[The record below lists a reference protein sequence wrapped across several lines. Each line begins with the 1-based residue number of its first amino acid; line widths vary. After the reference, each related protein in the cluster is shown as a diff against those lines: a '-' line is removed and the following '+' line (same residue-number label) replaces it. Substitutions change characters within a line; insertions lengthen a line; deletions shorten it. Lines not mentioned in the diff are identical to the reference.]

1 MAEVVGAELGLQG
14 GVEGFAAVAEEL
26 AVVAHLLF
34 GGAFGLLQFLLLDV
48 EGVLGLVGVVYVGE
62 GLQQGL
68 VVLQQGGLQ
77 AGVGGLDV
85 GADAAG
91 GEEGELYADAE
102 EAAVAAAGAVEGGE
116 VAVELDAAGL
126 PEELDVEA
134 GEEVGFGAG
143 ELGAAGLDFGG
154 AGAQVGALV
163 EEAAGPDALR
173 RAGQVLQ
180 QGGLAHGVAV
190 EAEGLRGL
198 ADEHGDA
205 ALLGVEL
212 GLEGAL
218 AGLQG
223 LDLGGNGGGVVGGGV
238 AGVEAASGVA
248 CQFVQGGEL
257 LGNEGLLLL
266 DVGGAQVVFGD
277 LGGDEQAATVELLL
291 TAAGGGAGG
300 IGIAAFLAEDVGL
313 PGGAEAGGGEVAAV
327 AEVGVAA
334 VVAVAFGIGGE
345 AGAGEEV
352 GFGQAGGGAGFFE
365 PAAGDGDAV
374 VVL

>member
-1 MAEVVGAELGLQG
+1 M
-14 GVEGFAAVAEEL
+14 
-26 AVVAHLLF
+26 
-34 GGAFGLLQFLLLDV
+34 
-48 EGVLGLVGVVYVGE
+48 GLVGVVYVGE

-134 GEEVGFGAG
+134 GKEIGFGAG

-190 EAEGLRGL
+190 EVEALRGL

-223 LDLGGNGGGVVGGGV
+223 LDLGGNGGGVVGSGV
-238 AGVEAASGVA
+238 AGVEAAGGVA

-277 LGGDEQAATVELLL
+277 LGGDEKAAAVELLL
-291 TAAGGGAGG
+291 AAEGGGAGG

-313 PGGAEAGGGEVAAV
+313 PGGAEAGGGELAAV

-352 GFGQAGGGAGFFE
+352 GFGQAGGGAGFF
-365 PAAGDGDAV
+365 
-374 VVL
+374 